1 MNLLGNA
8 VKFTPAGSISVK
20 VRLVKEDP
28 FLLAFTVTDTG
39 IGIDPDRLTDIFE
52 PFEQVDSF
60 MMRRHEGTG
69 LGLAI
74 SRRIVEMMGGEI
86 YAESDGKSG
95 TSVTFTIR
103 PKKSVVIPSQEAN
116 INKLHTAREAR
127 ILLAEDNSI
136 NALVLTKILE
146 KMGHSVIAVTN
157 GIDAVEAVRKE
168 PFDLILL
175 DLHMP
180 IMNGI
185 EAMKMLRDEHQEKC
199 PPIIAVTANALKG
212 DRENCLAA
220 GMDEYISKP
229 VKREVIVKMLDQ
241 FVI

>member
-1 MNLLGNA
+1 
-8 VKFTPAGSISVK
+8 
-20 VRLVKEDP
+20 
-28 FLLAFTVTDTG
+28 
-39 IGIDPDRLTDIFE
+39 
-52 PFEQVDSF
+52 
-60 MMRRHEGTG
+60 
-69 LGLAI
+69 
-74 SRRIVEMMGGEI
+74 MMGGEI

-95 TSVTFTIR
+95 TSVTFTTGT
-103 PKKSVVIPSQEAN
+103 KKSVVIPSQEAN

-157 GIDAVEAVRKE
+157 GIDAVEAARKE

-229 VKREVIVKMLDQ
+229 VKREVIIKMLDQ